1 MFPNPMQIMG
11 TMQNSN
17 NPMGLMQN
25 MFGSNPVFQKV
36 MQMAQD
42 KSPEEIQQ
50 IVRNIA
56 SQQGMNEQQLG
67 QFISQFGLKL

>member
-11 TMQNSN
+11 MMQNSN

-25 MFGSNPVFQKV
+25 MFGSSPVFQKV
-36 MQMAQD
+36 MQMAQG

-67 QFISQFGLKL
+67 QFVNQFGLKL

>member
-11 TMQNSN
+11 MMQNNN

-36 MQMAQD
+36 MQMTQN